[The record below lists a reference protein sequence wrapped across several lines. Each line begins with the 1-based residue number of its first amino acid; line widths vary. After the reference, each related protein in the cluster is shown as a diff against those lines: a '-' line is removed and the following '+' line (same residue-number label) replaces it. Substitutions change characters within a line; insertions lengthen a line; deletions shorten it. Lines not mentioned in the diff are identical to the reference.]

1 MHDMIGSA
9 GMLRGWIA
17 IWTTRAL
24 WLFVS
29 LTVSVGAA
37 AVAEVLIAA
46 RKRRRVMRNSTTL
59 DHGEGIAGG
68 VFAASAAR
76 GAGD

>member
-1 MHDMIGSA
+1 MHDIIGSA

-17 IWTTRAL
+17 IWTTQAL
-24 WLFVS
+24 WMLGS
-29 LTVSVGAA
+29 LTVSIGAT

-46 RKRRRVMRNSTTL
+46 RKRRRVMHTSTVL
-59 DHGEGIAGG
+59 DHGEGSAGG
-68 VFAASAAR
+68 ALAVPAAH